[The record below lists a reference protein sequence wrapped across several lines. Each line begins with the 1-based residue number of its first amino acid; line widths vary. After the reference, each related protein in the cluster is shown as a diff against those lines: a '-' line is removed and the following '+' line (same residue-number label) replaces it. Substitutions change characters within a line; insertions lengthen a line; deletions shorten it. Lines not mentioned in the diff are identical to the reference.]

1 MVNHPTSSRYNYF
14 HRSLLLKPPS
24 LISRH
29 LEVGHVISRWT
40 EEQDERTHRNY
51 IERSEAN

>member
-1 MVNHPTSSRYNYF
+1 MINHPTSSRFNYF
-14 HRSLLLKPPS
+14 YRSLLLKPPS

-29 LEVGHVISRWT
+29 LEVDHVIWRWT
-40 EEQDERTHRNY
+40 EQQDERAHLNC